1 MTADTI
7 DTRLTIKNFA
17 QIEQVDLQ
25 FGDVTVLVGAQGT
38 GKSIALQW
46 LKTAMDGR
54 QIVSALETA
63 GQQSRKPEVLID
75 LIFGVGMHSAW
86 LKGSEIIFNG
96 KKLPC
101 RYWKDR
107 QWYRASL
114 FHPRASR
121 DVDQRWLGSAVSKA
135 DF

>member
-54 QIVSALETA
+54 QIVSASKRR
-63 GQQSRKPEVLID
+63 GSSRENPRFLSISS
-75 LIFGVGMHSAW
+75 L
-86 LKGSEIIFNG
+86 
-96 KKLPC
+96 
-101 RYWKDR
+101 
-107 QWYRASL
+107 ASGCTP
-114 FHPRASR
+114 H
-121 DVDQRWLGSAVSKA
+121 G
-135 DF
+135 